1 MEKLVA
7 HFKNYFGQPFAPEID
22 IEMITKIKGLSLV
35 ERDELK
41 SHLFHQARILDQEHD
56 GGKVISWLEFCLS
69 QIEKF
74 TFRFHKVYFNPGTDI
89 LDTMAGMLEQA
100 WKSIDLC
107 VFTITDDR
115 LVEAILKAWK
125 KGVLI
130 RIISDDR
137 KTFDSGSAIF
147 GLHQAGIPVKI
158 DHSQYHMHHKFGVI
172 DGRICFTGSFN
183 WTYTATKHNQENLLV
198 TSKYDLVKQYSEEF
212 DNLWAQFYVI

>member
-1 MEKLVA
+1 MKSLVA
-7 HFKNYFGQPFAPEID
+7 HFYNYFGQPFAPEID
-22 IEMITKIKGLSLV
+22 IEMITRIKRLSRD

-41 SHLFHQARILDQEHD
+41 SHLFHQARILDREHD
-56 GGKVISWLEFCLS
+56 GGRVISWLEFCLS

-74 TFRFHKVYFNPGTDI
+74 TFRFHKVYFSPGTDI

-100 WKSIDLC
+100 IKSIDLC

-115 LVEAILKAWK
+115 LAQAILQARK

-147 GLHQAGIPVKI
+147 GLHKAGIPVKI
-158 DHSQYHMHHKFGVI
+158 DHSQYHMHHKFGII

-198 TSKYDLVKQYSEEF
+198 TSKYDLVRQYSEEF
-212 DNLWAQFYVI
+212 EKLWNQFYVI